1 MWSCFSPA
9 DLPVDGT
16 HAGAAAAG
24 ERVRHRADG
33 GGAGQSPLRQ
43 VPERQNRRKV
53 RLIHP
58 PSCRRQMVG

>member
-53 RLIHP
+53 
-58 PSCRRQMVG
+58 